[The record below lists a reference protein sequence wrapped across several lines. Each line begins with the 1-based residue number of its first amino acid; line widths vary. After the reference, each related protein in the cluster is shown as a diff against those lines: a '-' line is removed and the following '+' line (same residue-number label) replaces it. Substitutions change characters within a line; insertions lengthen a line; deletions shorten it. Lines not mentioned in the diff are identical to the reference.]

1 MNTLFVVRHGQ
12 ASFGADNY
20 DKLSE
25 LGILQSRLLGE
36 ALVKKKIVLQKTFV
50 GPRVRHRETYDAVA
64 KAYISRSLPWPEA
77 VILDDLDEFRGEA
90 LWSEM
95 LPLLM
100 KQDPNL
106 KKLVRDHEE
115 MRDGPEAK
123 AVYHSLLGALV
134 QHWIDGTVE
143 TPGMEPW
150 TSFSGRVNKAVDTM
164 VQGDDGQQSM
174 AFTSGGTTGA
184 IVRRALAS
192 EGKEP
197 PDLVGKVY
205 NSAITEINYSVSDSR
220 YFLKDYNNFE
230 HLEDPKMLTKL

>member
-36 ALVKKKIVLQKTFV
+36 ALVKKKIVVQKTFV

-64 KAYISRSLPWPEA
+64 KAYISRSLPWPEP
-77 VILDDLDEFRGEA
+77 VVLDDLDEFSGEA

-106 KKLVRDHEE
+106 KKLVRDREE
-115 MRDGPEAK
+115 MGDGPEGK
-123 AVYHSLLGALV
+123 
-134 QHWIDGTVE
+134 GTDE
-143 TPGMEPW
+143 LPTSSPEAPSPADPG
-150 TSFSGRVNKAVDTM
+150 
-164 VQGDDGQQSM
+164 
-174 AFTSGGTTGA
+174 
-184 IVRRALAS
+184 
-192 EGKEP
+192 
-197 PDLVGKVY
+197 
-205 NSAITEINYSVSDSR
+205 
-220 YFLKDYNNFE
+220 
-230 HLEDPKMLTKL
+230 